1 MSDDMVSETRTP
13 PIEGQLYCDVKDW
26 HDSASGESGI
36 NETITQDITK
46 GNVITSLVANNVTHH
61 KLIIDLDLPA
71 KLVPSSTP
79 GHFHLYVDHEIEKDA
94 YFGLLAALVRA
105 GLVEPGYLGASESRG
120 YTAVRLPWI
129 KKEAE
134 AEKESEAQPL

>member
-1 MSDDMVSETRTP
+1 MLEP
-13 PIEGQLYCDVKDW
+13 PIEGQLYCNVENW
-26 HDSASGESGI
+26 HDSASGETSRA
-36 NETITQDITK
+36 ETITPDIAK
-46 GNVITSLVANNVTHH
+46 GNVITSLIADKVTHH

-71 KLVPSSTP
+71 KLVPSTTE

-94 YFGLLAALVRA
+94 YFNLLNALVRA
-105 GLVEPGYLGASESRG
+105 GLVEPGYVSASESRG
-120 YTAVRLPWI
+120 YTAVRLPWV

>member
-1 MSDDMVSETRTP
+1 MSEVSETPIP
-13 PIEGQLYCDVKDW
+13 PIEGQLYCNVKNW
-26 HDSASGESGI
+26 HDSASGESGL
-36 NETITQDITK
+36 NETITTDITK
-46 GNVITSLVANNVTHH
+46 GNVITSMIADKVTHH

-71 KLVPSSTP
+71 KLVPSTTE

-94 YFGLLAALVRA
+94 YFNLLNALVRA
-105 GLVEPGYLGASESRG
+105 GLVEPGYVSASESRG
-120 YTAVRLPWI
+120 YTAVRLPWV